1 MGFEI
6 MHHGDKVAEN
16 DEHYK
21 YISTEIKQDQAP
33 FGGKIY
39 DDVIHESDGHTFKE
53 HEHKVT

>member
-1 MGFEI
+1 